1 MPVEKQ
7 FESLVKSG
15 AFTQTEKDLID
26 LNLLNKIVKLSVF
39 DKIKNYKLY
48 KEVKFCSLI
57 NPNSLGMDSTDAEI
71 LVQGIVDLIAVN
83 GNDAILIDYKLSK
96 IANEEDIIKKYRRQM
111 WLYKTAIEKSLNL
124 TVNETYLVNIL
135 QGKIIKVDV

>member
-1 MPVEKQ
+1 
-7 FESLVKSG
+7 
-15 AFTQTEKDLID
+15 
-26 LNLLNKIVKLSVF
+26 
-39 DKIKNYKLY
+39 
-48 KEVKFCSLI
+48 
-57 NPNSLGMDSTDAEI
+57 MDSTDAEI

-96 IANEEDIIKKYRRQM
+96 IANEEDIIKKYRRQL
-111 WLYKTAIEKSLNL
+111 WLYKTAIENSLNL